1 MTFNGHSFSLLCF
14 FQHLS
19 QNIAKASSSCFFF
32 SFRVSN
38 WLLIVLK
45 MFVLKFSN
53 KFPNSVLVTVP
64 ELCFV
69 FLLKGSLGPL
79 PVLACPLEYILQ

>member
-1 MTFNGHSFSLLCF
+1 MTFNGHYFSPF
-14 FQHLS
+14 FFWHLG
-19 QNIAKASSSCFFF
+19 QKIAKTVSSSCFFF

-53 KFPNSVLVTVP
+53 KFPNSILVTVP
-64 ELCFV
+64 ELCLV
-69 FLLKGSLGPL
+69 SLLKESLGAL
-79 PVLACPLEYILQ
+79 PILACPLEYLL